1 MTPSFCYIDRKIVI
15 KLKKALRGTEG
26 EFFVPTYKYLIFD
39 VDDTLLDFYPAFLA
53 AQRNIAGILG
63 IELSKE
69 YFETDDQ
76 CGWRAWE
83 ECRLDKTEE
92 KDVQENYHEYYYKYL
107 RKHYEYLLE
116 AYGKEYDVQELVD
129 CYLKSI
135 SSSKVMKE
143 PDTLAAYMKLSQKYK
158 LALAT
163 NGIERVQKER
173 LSDFLPYTHG
183 IYVSEEIG
191 FIKPTE
197 DFYSSIM
204 NDLKC
209 GPEECLMIGDSI
221 TNDIVGA
228 KAIGMD
234 VCYYNAKGKRK
245 PENVPVDHEIG
256 SINDLV
262 QILM

>member
-1 MTPSFCYIDRKIVI
+1 MSV
-15 KLKKALRGTEG
+15 
-26 EFFVPTYKYLIFD
+26 YKYLIFD
-39 VDDTLLDFYPAFLA
+39 VDDTLLDFYPAFST
-53 AQRNIAGILG
+53 AQRNIAEKLG

-69 YFETDDQ
+69 YYETDDK

-92 KDVQENYHEYYYKYL
+92 KDVQENYHVYYYQYF
-107 RKHYEYLLE
+107 RKHFEYLLE
-116 AYGKEYDVQELVD
+116 AYGKDCDVQELVD

-143 PDTLAAYMKLSQKYK
+143 PDTLSVYTKLSQKYK
-158 LALAT
+158 LVLAT

-173 LSDFLPYTHG
+173 LFDFLPYTYKLY
-183 IYVSEEIG
+183 ISETIG

-197 DFYSSIM
+197 DFYNYIM

-209 GPEECLMIGDSI
+209 RVDECLMIGDSI

-228 KAIGMD
+228 KSIGMD
-234 VCYYNAKGKRK
+234 VCYYNVKGKIK
-245 PENVPVDHEIG
+245 SENLLVDYEVN

-262 QILM
+262 QILL